1 MPGEAVH
8 RTVPLPERAQNDTG
22 IPGPDMPRHASS
34 SSASTP
40 SDCAS
45 TPSPTTPAQL
55 SPECTSP
62 FGPRLPKAKQGS
74 SALRPQPEGAS
85 CDGGLDGRP
94 GSMGWLTGKFGR
106 GACKRGPVKMER
118 IKVLTG
124 TEVESDY
131 KEPEA
136 MDMRVVMGQ
145 EALLRN
151 MEVQG
156 GLPGDKDPEPEVS
169 GLECQPPVPSVD
181 PEEGQER
188 SPENAKLDTGQ
199 EIPSAAHNESL
210 NPKVEQENDSAQFL
224 ACPIMEPKAVEAGL
238 TDSCSPLG
246 DKEWEELSL
255 SQGEVPSLS
264 FLEPSCAVDPQ
275 RVGVPSGLDP
285 DLYYTAPSTPIKMAY
300 CSHLKHQWYPG
311 SGSGP
316 GSPTDDLPESEGLYS
331 PPTSPSGSYITAEGG
346 SWTSS
351 YTSST
356 SPSCSPNLIAEAE
369 MQDAPASYVESLSEI
384 GDEISEERNSTEREP
399 CFNKAGEL
407 EMQEV
412 SESINLVDNRDAV
425 RRETCRPHWVTE
437 VASPLTCSTWRSTSS
452 QEGGGESEGSP
463 VALEEQESAIMEQYK
478 DKDQDLEL
486 DLKACVSEHF
496 GSLGNPIEDA
506 SLELAA
512 SFPFVHR
519 LATATDTESLT
530 PATCSSEVS
539 DTDNNSLY
547 GEMASSPLLFPG
559 PCREI
564 GGDMMIPASMLPFNA
579 SLIFQAD
586 SMEITL
592 FPTEDEPGNDVDAY
606 AAGEE
611 EGDVDDDDEEED
623 DVDEVEDE
631 EEEEEEEEVVEDEGK
646 EDPNEEDTSASFL
659 NSLSET
665 SINEGVDES
674 FAFQDDTE
682 ESVDS
687 ASYNG
692 DEEERLYSTERHAEL
707 THHYLD
713 PGDPVGSTA
722 PLQQD
727 SSYCESESEMEI
739 SSESSDII
747 HVSKE
752 QLAADR
758 AETAESIPS
767 PVLYVPKEEH
777 ELHSP
782 EGGCMSQ
789 DVALENETPKGSSEP
804 TASVAPGRVKESVA
818 HPLQMGALQPEEHS
832 SKEPLIQTS
841 ANTVSEFLPHTTLG
855 ALIGG
860 SEEPDTEAELTD
872 QKNGNTTEYVE
883 STLCLD
889 ETATNDLNKGVPVAS
904 HLKEDHSPSN
914 IPISTS
920 PEISSEVPDNL
931 VASTVN
937 VSVPESSLNQD
948 NLSENQACPDDINLG
963 PLNVSCAAY
972 SMLAVSPKKENSET
986 NVSRK
991 GSSAGV
997 WEGESS
1003 LADGRDYEAGRLLMY
1018 EAVQPVCTELAFTSN
1033 IGPGDT
1039 ICAEREDNQGGCEL
1053 REDLADKE
1061 SAVLESN
1068 LSNWKSIEEISEAGG
1083 GEDGSSHFPEDDD
1096 SNLENQ
1102 AGDQLTQHPT
1112 VAKETSTLNDPESGS
1127 AALSPTGPPKCLQF
1141 NILSEEDNEVFRN
1154 QAKGDEQEN
1163 ADIHNESVSNIS
1175 FVADTTQHISDVIS
1189 SRQTSES
1196 EGDIEEHGALRYT
1209 GSVDLSQKSH
1219 FSEDKESQL
1228 SNLGSKTN
1236 SREKSDGAGCV
1247 MEKNRMTTQEVKSER
1262 GGHTQKNISL
1272 LEQEPELIL
1281 LGGSFGTFNPRK
1293 KSKYCKAD
1301 KVPGDVPIFVKKD
1314 REIPFPSQDA
1324 KLHTNVNSK
1333 ARSTE
1338 DGDIPMFSKHVSEPK
1353 NKAARAESSQ
1363 SKSQKGEGGIVQGP
1377 PPGSDGEQLSLLGE
1391 GQMSADKEVIKKNI
1405 IEELSLLGHGQPSEN
1420 AEENK
1425 IQDPALESVV
1435 EPVSLSK
1442 ESQTSENNEEKR
1454 VQDPALMSV
1463 IEHVSLSEKGQTSEN
1478 TEDNKVHDPPLES
1491 VVEHLFLFGEGQT
1504 SVNIEEGPPE
1514 DVVEYLSL
1522 SGDAQTSENVEDD
1535 NVHDSPLEGV
1545 VEYLSLSGEGQ
1556 PSDNLEENK
1565 VQDPPV
1571 EGVGEHV
1578 SLSIENQAPEN
1589 IKDSNVQDPPLGSVL
1604 EHLPLSEEGQN
1615 IEENKV
1621 LGPSLQVIVEPFSL
1635 LGEVQTCENIACNDE
1650 TDPQVEVGE
1659 NGQNDPHSA
1668 NKHRNLNGDSPP
1680 TRTAEPE
1687 PEVPL
1692 LLPLTSPVSVTA
1704 QSKNKVTPTEDKKA
1718 QESSKQS
1725 TDQLVSESCKARGDS
1740 MQLQEHQEHLSQEG
1754 MGSQNMVIPGICMAA
1769 QLEDELPLSPED
1781 IVLLQRGQPTGST
1794 KDINDNN
1801 IDDNPPPLKEDGS
1814 PIHHRTSAEVSVE
1827 ELTAPIQ
1834 ESRCLLPHPPPQSQ
1848 LQGSHLH
1855 SHPIFCCSEL
1865 SEPPPRQPV
1874 SIPVQ
1879 DTLQQAETQPSA
1891 SPALCLHNMPRVDSE
1906 DKENFCE
1913 ASLRATLGHRASL
1926 RGGSSHTE
1934 SGSSSERELLS
1945 PPHPVRPN
1953 PHATESPSSDRLI
1966 DHLTGC
1972 PMSYSH
1978 KEGSCNE
1985 SDSDGSVPELEESET
2000 SLMRPTDSQSQ
2011 LSHAAPS
2018 ADESMNKG
2026 KQSRSEKK
2034 ARKAMSKLGLRQ
2046 IHGVTRITI
2055 RKSKNILFVITRPDV
2070 FKSPASDIYIVFGEA
2085 KIEDLSQQVHKAAAE
2100 KFKVPLEPSP
2110 IIPENRPSLS
2120 IKEESEEEE
2129 VDEAGLELRD
2139 IELVMAQ
2146 ANVSRGKAVRALRH
2160 NKNDIVNAIM
2170 ELTM

>member
-1 MPGEAVH
+1 M
-8 RTVPLPERAQNDTG
+8 
-22 IPGPDMPRHASS
+22 
-34 SSASTP
+34 
-40 SDCAS
+40 
-45 TPSPTTPAQL
+45 
-55 SPECTSP
+55 
-62 FGPRLPKAKQGS
+62 
-74 SALRPQPEGAS
+74 
-85 CDGGLDGRP
+85 
-94 GSMGWLTGKFGR
+94 
-106 GACKRGPVKMER
+106 
-118 IKVLTG
+118 LTG

-131 KEPEA
+131 KEPDA

-156 GLPGDKDPEPEVS
+156 GLTGDKDPEPEVS
-169 GLECQPPVPSVD
+169 GLEFQPLVPSID
-181 PEEGQER
+181 SEEGRER
-188 SPENAKLDTGQ
+188 SPEKAKLDTGQ

-210 NPKVEQENDSAQFL
+210 TAKVEQQNDSAQFL
-224 ACPIMEPKAVEAGL
+224 ASPIMEPKAVDAGL
-238 TDSCSPLG
+238 TDSYSPLG

-316 GSPTDDLPESEGLYS
+316 GSPTDDFPESEGLYS

-384 GDEISEERNSTEREP
+384 GDELSEERNSTEREP
-399 CFNKAGEL
+399 CFDKAGKL

-412 SESINLVDNRDAV
+412 SESINFADNRDTV

-437 VASPLTCSTWRSTSS
+437 VAAPLKCSSWRSTSS

-463 VALEEQESAIMEQYK
+463 AALEEEESAIMAQYK

-506 SLELAA
+506 SLELAG

-559 PCREI
+559 PCTEI
-564 GGDMMIPASMLPFNA
+564 GGDVMIPASMLPFNA

-606 AAGEE
+606 ADGEE
-611 EGDVDDDDEEED
+611 EGDVDEDDEEED
-623 DVDEVEDE
+623 DVDDVED

-682 ESVDS
+682 ESIDS

-692 DEEERLYSTERHAEL
+692 DEDERLYSTERHAEL
-707 THHYLD
+707 THHFLD

-727 SSYCESESEMEI
+727 SSYGESESEMEI
-739 SSESSDII
+739 SSESSDVNHI
-747 HVSKE
+747 SKE
-752 QLAADR
+752 QLAVDHD
-758 AETAESIPS
+758 EVAESIPS
-767 PVLYVPKEEH
+767 PVLYVPKAEH
-777 ELHSP
+777 EVHSP

-789 DVALENETPKGSSEP
+789 GVALESETSKGSSEP
-804 TASVAPGRVKESVA
+804 TASVVPGTVNESVA
-818 HPLQMGALQPEEHS
+818 HPLQTAALQPEEHS
-832 SKEPLIQTS
+832 SKEPVIQTPAS
-841 ANTVSEFLPHTTLG
+841 TVSEFPSRSTLE
-855 ALIGG
+855 AVIGG
-860 SEEPDTEAELTD
+860 SEEPNTEAELTD
-872 QKNGNTTEYVE
+872 QKNGNNTEYVE

-889 ETATNDLNKGVPVAS
+889 DTATNDLNKGVPVVS
-904 HLKEDHSPSN
+904 YLKEDHSPSN

-931 VASTVN
+931 VVSTVN

-972 SMLAVSPKKENSET
+972 SMLAISPKKENSET

-991 GSSAGV
+991 GSPSGV
-997 WEGESS
+997 WEGEPS
-1003 LADGRDYEAGRLLMY
+1003 LAHCRDYEAGRLLMY

-1039 ICAEREDNQGGCEL
+1039 ICADQEDNQGGREL
-1053 REDLADKE
+1053 KEDLADKE

-1102 AGDQLTQHPT
+1102 AGDQLTQHPM
-1112 VAKETSTLNDPESGS
+1112 VAKETSTLNDPESS
-1127 AALSPTGPPKCLQF
+1127 SSSLSPTGPPKCLQF
-1141 NILSEEDNEVFRN
+1141 NILSEEDNEDFRN

-1175 FVADTTQHISDVIS
+1175 FMAGTTHMADVIS
-1189 SRQTSES
+1189 CSQTSES
-1196 EGDIEEHGALRYT
+1196 EGDIVEHGALRHT

-1219 FSEDKESQL
+1219 FSEDKDSHS
-1228 SNLGSKTN
+1228 SNLGSKTG

-1247 MEKNRMTTQEVKSER
+1247 MEKNHMTTQETKSER
-1262 GGHTQKNISL
+1262 DGNIQKNISL
-1272 LEQEPELIL
+1272 LEQEPELFL
-1281 LGGSFGTFNPRK
+1281 LGGSFGTFSPRK
-1293 KSKYCKAD
+1293 KSNYCKAG
-1301 KVPGDVPIFVKKD
+1301 KVPLDIAVFVNKNT
-1314 REIPFPSQDA
+1314 EIPLPSQDA
-1324 KLHTNVNSK
+1324 MPKSTDSVSAKIHTNVYNK

-1338 DGDIPMFSKHVSEPK
+1338 DGDIQMFSKHVSEPK
-1353 NKAARAESSQ
+1353 NKAACARAESSQ
-1363 SKSQKGEGGIVQGP
+1363 SKSKKQAESTVQGP
-1377 PPGSDGEQLSLLGE
+1377 PLGTDGEQLSLLGE
-1391 GQMSADKEVIKKNI
+1391 GQMSTDKEVIKKNI
-1405 IEELSLLGHGQPSEN
+1405 VEELSLLGHGQPSEN
-1420 AEENK
+1420 TEENK
-1425 IQDPALESVV
+1425 IQDLALESVE
-1435 EPVSLSK
+1435 EPVSLSM
-1442 ESQTSENNEEKR
+1442 EGQTSKNNEEKR
-1454 VQDPALMSV
+1454 VQDPALMN
-1463 IEHVSLSEKGQTSEN
+1463 IIDHVSLSEKGQTPEN

-1491 VVEHLFLFGEGQT
+1491 VVEHLFLFGKGQT

-1514 DVVEYLSL
+1514 GVVEYLSL
-1522 SGDAQTSENVEDD
+1522 SGGGQTSENIEDD
-1535 NVHDSPLEGV
+1535 TVHDSPLEGV

-1578 SLSIENQAPEN
+1578 
-1589 IKDSNVQDPPLGSVL
+1589 
-1604 EHLPLSEEGQN
+1604 PLSKEGQTSEN
-1615 IEENKV
+1615 TEENKV
-1621 LGPSLQVIVEPFSL
+1621 LGPSLQGIVEHLSL
-1635 LGEVQTCENIACNDE
+1635 LGEVQTCGNIACNEE
-1650 TDPQVEVGE
+1650 TNPEVEVEE
-1659 NGQNDPHSA
+1659 NGQNDPHSV
-1668 NKHRNLNGDSPP
+1668 NKHRNLNSDNPP
-1680 TRTAEPE
+1680 THTAESE
-1687 PEVPL
+1687 PKVPL
-1692 LLPLTSPVSVTA
+1692 LLPLTSPISVTE
-1704 QSKNKVTPTEDKKA
+1704 QSKNKVMPTENKKA
-1718 QESSKQS
+1718 QERSKQP
-1725 TDQLVSESCKARGDS
+1725 TTQLVSENCKARGES
-1740 MQLQEHQEHLSQEG
+1740 MQLQEHQGLLPQES
-1754 MGSQNMVIPGICMAA
+1754 MGSQSMVISGVCRAA
-1769 QLEDELPLSPED
+1769 QLEDELSLSPED

-1801 IDDNPPPLKEDGS
+1801 IDDNPPPLKGDSS
-1814 PIHHRTSAEVSVE
+1814 PTHRRTSAEVSVE
-1827 ELTAPIQ
+1827 ELPTPIQ
-1834 ESRCLLPHPPPQSQ
+1834 ESRCLLAHPPPQSQ

-1855 SHPIFCCSEL
+1855 SHPIFCCPEFP
-1865 SEPPPRQPV
+1865 EPPPRQSV

-1879 DTLQQAETQPSA
+1879 DTLQQAEMQPSA
-1891 SPALCLHNMPRVDSE
+1891 SPTLCLHNMPRG
-1906 DKENFCE
+1906 
-1913 ASLRATLGHRASL
+1913 AYWTQTH
-1926 RGGSSHTE
+1926 
-1934 SGSSSERELLS
+1934 LS
-1945 PPHPVRPN
+1945 RVKIYIGKGN
-1953 PHATESPSSDRLI
+1953 
-1966 DHLTGC
+1966 
-1972 PMSYSH
+1972 
-1978 KEGSCNE
+1978 SC
-1985 SDSDGSVPELEESET
+1985 
-2000 SLMRPTDSQSQ
+2000 
-2011 LSHAAPS
+2011 
-2018 ADESMNKG
+2018 
-2026 KQSRSEKK
+2026 
-2034 ARKAMSKLGLRQ
+2034 
-2046 IHGVTRITI
+2046 VTT
-2055 RKSKNILFVITRPDV
+2055 VITMHLKRYL
-2070 FKSPASDIYIVFGEA
+2070 I
-2085 KIEDLSQQVHKAAAE
+2085 
-2100 KFKVPLEPSP
+2100 
-2110 IIPENRPSLS
+2110 
-2120 IKEESEEEE
+2120 
-2129 VDEAGLELRD
+2129 
-2139 IELVMAQ
+2139 
-2146 ANVSRGKAVRALRH
+2146 
-2160 NKNDIVNAIM
+2160 
-2170 ELTM
+2170 

>member
-8 RTVPLPERAQNDTG
+8 RTVPLPERAQDDTG

-45 TPSPTTPAQL
+45 TPSPSTPAQL

-94 GSMGWLTGKFGR
+94 GNVGWLTGKFGR

-169 GLECQPPVPSVD
+169 GLEFQPPVPSID
-181 PEEGQER
+181 SEEGQER
-188 SPENAKLDTGQ
+188 SPEKAKLDTGQ

-210 NPKVEQENDSAQFL
+210 TPKVEQENDSAQFL
-224 ACPIMEPKAVEAGL
+224 ACPIMEPKAVDAGM

-275 RVGVPSGLDP
+275 RVGVPLGLDP

-311 SGSGP
+311 SSSGP

-384 GDEISEERNSTEREP
+384 GDELSEERNSTEREP
-399 CFNKAGEL
+399 CFDKTGKL

-412 SESINLVDNRDAV
+412 SESISFADNRDTV

-437 VASPLTCSTWRSTSS
+437 VAAPLKCSSWRSASS

-463 VALEEQESAIMEQYK
+463 VALEEEESAIMAQYK

-564 GGDMMIPASMLPFNA
+564 GGDVMIPASMLPFNA

-611 EGDVDDDDEEED
+611 EGDVDEDDEEED

-631 EEEEEEEEVVEDEGK
+631 EEEEEEEEVVEDEAK

-692 DEEERLYSTERHAEL
+692 DEDERLYSTERHAEL
-707 THHYLD
+707 THHFLD

-727 SSYCESESEMEI
+727 SSYGESESEMEI
-739 SSESSDII
+739 SSESSDVN

-752 QLAADR
+752 QLAVDH
-758 AETAESIPS
+758 AEVAESIPS
-767 PVLYVPKEEH
+767 PVLCIPKEEH
-777 ELHSP
+777 EVHSP
-782 EGGCMSQ
+782 EGGCTSQ
-789 DVALENETPKGSSEP
+789 GVALENETPKGSSEP
-804 TASVAPGRVKESVA
+804 TDSVAPGTVKESVA
-818 HPLQMGALQPEEHS
+818 HPLQMAALQGEEHS
-832 SKEPLIQTS
+832 SKEPVIQTS
-841 ANTVSEFLPHTTLG
+841 ANTVSEFPPRSTLE
-855 ALIGG
+855 ALTGG
-860 SEEPDTEAELTD
+860 SEKPDTEAELTD
-872 QKNGNTTEYVE
+872 QKNGNNTEYVG

-889 ETATNDLNKGVPVAS
+889 ETATNDLNKGVPVVS
-904 HLKEDHSPSN
+904 YLKEDHSPSN

-931 VASTVN
+931 VVSTVN

-991 GSSAGV
+991 GSPSGV
-997 WEGESS
+997 WEGEP
-1003 LADGRDYEAGRLLMY
+1003 LADCRDYEAGRLLMY

-1039 ICAEREDNQGGCEL
+1039 ICADREDNQGGCEL

-1083 GEDGSSHFPEDDD
+1083 GEDGSSHFLEDDD

-1112 VAKETSTLNDPESGS
+1112 VAKETGTLNDPESS
-1127 AALSPTGPPKCLQF
+1127 SSPLSPTGPPKCLQF
-1141 NILSEEDNEVFRN
+1141 NILSEEDNEDFRN

-1163 ADIHNESVSNIS
+1163 ADIHESVSNIS
-1175 FVADTTQHISDVIS
+1175 FVAGPTHMADVVS
-1189 SRQTSES
+1189 SSQTSES
-1196 EGDIEEHGALRYT
+1196 EGDIVEHDALRHT

-1219 FSEDKESQL
+1219 FSEDKESQ
-1228 SNLGSKTN
+1228 SSSLGSKTG
-1236 SREKSDGAGCV
+1236 SRDKSDGAGCV
-1247 MEKNRMTTQEVKSER
+1247 MEKNHMTTQEIKSER
-1262 GGHTQKNISL
+1262 DGDIQKNISL
-1272 LEQEPELIL
+1272 LEQEPELFL

-1293 KSKYCKAD
+1293 KSNYCKAD
-1301 KVPGDVPIFVKKD
+1301 KVPVDVPVFVNKN
-1314 REIPFPSQDA
+1314 REIPLPSRDA
-1324 KLHTNVNSK
+1324 MPKSTDSVSAKIHTNVNNK

-1338 DGDIPMFSKHVSEPK
+1338 DGDIQMFSKHVSEPK
-1353 NKAARAESSQ
+1353 NEAACARAESSQ
-1363 SKSQKGEGGIVQGP
+1363 SKSQKQEESTVQGP
-1377 PPGSDGEQLSLLGE
+1377 PPGTDGEQLSLLGE
-1391 GQMSADKEVIKKNI
+1391 GQMSTDKEVIKKNI
-1405 IEELSLLGHGQPSEN
+1405 VEELSLLGQGQPSEN
-1420 AEENK
+1420 TEENK
-1425 IQDPALESVV
+1425 IQDLALESVE
-1435 EPVSLSK
+1435 EPVSLSN
-1442 ESQTSENNEEKR
+1442 EGQTSENNEEKR

-1463 IEHVSLSEKGQTSEN
+1463 VDHVSLSEKGQTPEN

-1514 DVVEYLSL
+1514 GVVEYLSL
-1522 SGDAQTSENVEDD
+1522 SGDGQTSENVEDD
-1535 NVHDSPLEGV
+1535 NIHDSPLEGV

-1578 SLSIENQAPEN
+1578 SLFIENQTPEN
-1589 IKDSNVQDPPLGSVL
+1589 IKDSDVQDPPLGGVL
-1604 EHLPLSEEGQN
+1604 EHLSLSKDGQTSEN

-1621 LGPSLQVIVEPFSL
+1621 LGPSLQGIVEHLSL
-1635 LGEVQTCENIACNDE
+1635 LGEVQTCGNIACNEE
-1650 TDPQVEVGE
+1650 TNPQVEVGE
-1659 NGQNDPHSA
+1659 NGQNDPHSV
-1668 NKHRNLNGDSPP
+1668 NKHRNLNGDNPP
-1680 TRTAEPE
+1680 THSAESE
-1687 PEVPL
+1687 PKAPL
-1692 LLPLTSPVSVTA
+1692 LLPLTSPISVTE

-1718 QESSKQS
+1718 QERSKQS
-1725 TDQLVSESCKARGDS
+1725 TEQLVSKSCKARGES
-1740 MQLQEHQEHLSQEG
+1740 MQLQEHQGPLPQES
-1754 MGSQNMVIPGICMAA
+1754 MGSQSMVIPGICRAA

-1801 IDDNPPPLKEDGS
+1801 IDDNPPPLKGDGS
-1814 PIHHRTSAEVSVE
+1814 PTHHRTSAEVSVE
-1827 ELTAPIQ
+1827 ELATPIQ
-1834 ESRCLLPHPPPQSQ
+1834 ESRCLLARPPPQSQ

-1855 SHPIFCCSEL
+1855 SHPIFCCPDFP
-1865 SEPPPRQPV
+1865 EPPPRQLV

-1879 DTLQQAETQPSA
+1879 DTLQQAEPSA

-1906 DKENFCE
+1906 DKEDFCE

-1934 SGSSSERELLS
+1934 SGSS
-1945 PPHPVRPN
+1945 
-1953 PHATESPSSDRLI
+1953 
-1966 DHLTGC
+1966 
-1972 PMSYSH
+1972 
-1978 KEGSCNE
+1978 KGSCNE

-2000 SLMRPTDSQSQ
+2000 ALMRPPDSQSQ

-2146 ANVSRGKAVRALRH
+2146 ANVSRGKAIRALRH